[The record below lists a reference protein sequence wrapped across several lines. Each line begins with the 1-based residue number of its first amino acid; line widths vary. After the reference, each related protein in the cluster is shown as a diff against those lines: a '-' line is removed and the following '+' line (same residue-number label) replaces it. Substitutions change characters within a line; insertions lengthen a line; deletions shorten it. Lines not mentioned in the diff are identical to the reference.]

1 MTQKFL
7 FAAFMLFWSL
17 MATANCTDEFQK
29 SPLKQSDLLEVLK
42 CIEQLKM
49 RSPDVPVG
57 TVVASMLSPSDFS
70 SEVGD
75 PVSFNAKSSR
85 WTLADGRS
93 IEGSRYQVAAV
104 SKKIPD
110 LRGMFLRGL
119 NVGRSDGLQDPD
131 AARDVGNVQLDE
143 LKSHTHEIP
152 FNYHGLKNGNGNG
165 NLESNAKPISVTP
178 TGGAETRPRNV
189 AIYYYIKIN

>member
-1 MTQKFL
+1 
-7 FAAFMLFWSL
+7 
-17 MATANCTDEFQK
+17 
-29 SPLKQSDLLEVLK
+29 
-42 CIEQLKM
+42 
-49 RSPDVPVG
+49 
-57 TVVASMLSPSDFS
+57 
-70 SEVGD
+70 
-75 PVSFNAKSSR
+75 
-85 WTLADGRS
+85 
-93 IEGSRYQVAAV
+93 
-104 SKKIPD
+104 
-110 LRGMFLRGL
+110 MFLRGL